1 MPRLMEK
8 NQGDFCAFLSKK
20 AERIFSAEPVDF
32 FAAND
37 YDESYG
43 ELFISAIMRERSVPF
58 SWTAT
63 LTVTRPGTGA
73 PPLRPPVCCAHNP
86 SGRRFRPILP
96 ERTDDSMKRIF
107 KTVDDHMTECTTLE
121 KGCWVHLEN
130 PTKEE
135 IDGLN
140 TRFALDPTYLAAALD
155 EEESARIEHDPDK
168 GQTLIIVDIPY
179 VESEGSGY
187 VYSTIPLGIVLVD
200 DIIIT
205 VCTRDTPIINDFTEE
220 RIRNFW
226 TFKRTRFILQLLNR
240 NASRFLAYLKQIDKA
255 SMHVQ
260 EKLEKSSRN
269 QELIQMM
276 KLEKSLVFFSTS
288 LKSNEMVLEKL
299 MRQTNIL
306 KQFPEDTDLLEDVII
321 ENKQAI
327 EMCAIYR
334 DIMSGTMDAFA
345 SIISNNL
352 NITMKVLT
360 SLTAVLSVP
369 TIIASLW
376 GMNVGGIP
384 FANSSFG
391 FWAVLGIAVLA
402 AVVSFVFM
410 YKKQMFR

>member
-1 MPRLMEK
+1 
-8 NQGDFCAFLSKK
+8 
-20 AERIFSAEPVDF
+20 
-32 FAAND
+32 
-37 YDESYG
+37 
-43 ELFISAIMRERSVPF
+43 MR
-58 SWTAT
+58 
-63 LTVTRPGTGA
+63 
-73 PPLRPPVCCAHNP
+73 
-86 SGRRFRPILP
+86 
-96 ERTDDSMKRIF
+96 RIF
-107 KTVDDHMTECTTLE
+107 KTVDDHLVECSTLE
-121 KGCWVHLEN
+121 KGCWAHLQN

-140 TRFALDPTYLAAALD
+140 ARFALDPTYLAAALD
-155 EEESARIEHDPDK
+155 EEESARIEHDSDS

-179 VESEGSGY
+179 VESDGSGY
-187 VYSTIPLGIVLVD
+187 LYSTIPLGILLVG

-226 TFKRTRFILQLLNR
+226 TFKRTRFILQLLHR
-240 NASRFLAYLKQIDKA
+240 NASRFLSYLKQIDKA

-288 LKSNEMVLEKL
+288 LKGNEMVMEKL
-299 MRQTNIL
+299 MRQETVL
-306 KQFPEDTDLLEDVII
+306 RRFPEDTELLEDVII
-321 ENKQAI
+321 ENKQAM

-360 SLTAVLSVP
+360 VLTFVTSVP
-369 TIIASLW
+369 TIISSIW
-376 GMNVGGIP
+376 GMNLKVP
-384 FANSSFG
+384 FEDHPAG
-391 FWAVLGIAVLA
+391 FWIVLGLSVVAAVLSYAVLA
-402 AVVSFVFM
+402 
-410 YKKQMFR
+410 KKKMLK